1 MVRKAFILALLAPM
15 ATGFFGCADREEIR
29 ADRVA
34 QQVAK
39 DAEEEAA
46 CRPKG
51 DPGSAEYDACRQ
63 ELANKR
69 AQKAEIEYQK
79 RRDFDRVLGG
89 LDDL

>member
-1 MVRKAFILALLAPM
+1 MVRKAFILALLVPLVS
-15 ATGFFGCADREEIR
+15 GFSGCADREQIQ

-39 DAEEEAA
+39 DAEDEAA

>member
-1 MVRKAFILALLAPM
+1 MLRNAFILVLLLPLA
-15 ATGFFGCADREEIR
+15 AGFSGCADRQEIH

-39 DAEEEAA
+39 DAEDDNA

-63 ELANKR
+63 EANNKR
-69 AQKAEIEYQK
+69 AQQAEIEYQK